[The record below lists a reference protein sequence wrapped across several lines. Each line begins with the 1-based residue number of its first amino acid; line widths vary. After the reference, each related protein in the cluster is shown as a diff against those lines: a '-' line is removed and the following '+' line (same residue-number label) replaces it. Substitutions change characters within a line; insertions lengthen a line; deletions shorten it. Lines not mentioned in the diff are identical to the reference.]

1 MLTDLSL
8 KLLDKEAVSAV
19 KLAGNFSD
27 IIGDCCGP
35 EVNLRTQLINNF
47 PLVAWLL
54 STPLSNYVRQNMWRE
69 GRCMMYKDADT
80 NKWMVKV
87 PGAIWSVPA
96 TSSAE
101 ECCFVPFQFDKCAGE
116 VPMNLLCLKDCES
129 IEDELVGYNMRSR
142 QVEGLAY
149 AGDTEDEVRRRIARL
164 SFAFYQAYNAIYG
177 HDGVFVEGDG
187 NSVPLKPFHG
197 LAQIM
202 DNAAV
207 ASIEGGDILTAFES
221 VGCRAG
227 LIGGSYTVFVNPV
240 IYRSIQAVVKADQFG
255 RYPDGWSVV
264 NGRISYNGM
273 TFVEDK
279 LVPVDWEDSTGEAWI
294 LSGDAVGLS
303 LMDNIFATEGS
314 RFIRREEK
322 VETLANGCASKCDY
336 YYNFGGAFN
345 SNAAKIMKVVD
356 IPISGACASGIG
368 DLTNL
373 LTPNTL
379 VPNIG

>member
-1 MLTDLSL
+1 MDMTLNV
-8 KLLDKEAVSAV
+8 LDKASVDSI
-19 KLAGNFSD
+19 KLAGSFSD

-54 STPLSNYVRQNMWRE
+54 STQLSSYVRTNMWRE
-69 GRCMMYKDADT
+69 GRCMMFKDD
-80 NKWMVKV
+80 NKWTLKV

-101 ECCFVPFQFDKCAGE
+101 ECCFVPFEFDKCAGT

-129 IEDELVGYNMRSR
+129 IEDELVGLNMRTR
-142 QVEGLAY
+142 PVEGLAY
-149 AGDTEDEVRRRIARL
+149 EGETEDQVRRRIARL

-177 HDGVFVEGDG
+177 HDDTFVEGDG
-187 NSVPLKPFHG
+187 TNVPLKPFHG

-207 ASIEGGDILTAFES
+207 AAIEGGDVLSAFES

-227 LIGGSYTVFVNPV
+227 LIGGSYVVAVNP
-240 IYRSIQAVVKADQFG
+240 IIMNSIKAAVRPDQFG
-255 RYPDGWSVV
+255 RYPAGWSVA
-264 NGRISYNGM
+264 GDSLRFNGM
-273 TFVEDK
+273 RFIEDK
-279 LVPVDWEDSTGEAWI
+279 LVPVDWEDGTGEAWI
-294 LSGDAVGLS
+294 LASDSVGLYM
-303 LMDNIFATEGS
+303 MDNIFATD
-314 RFIRREEK
+314 RFIRRQEN
-322 VETLANGCASKCDY
+322 VETLENGCASKCDY
-336 YYNFGGAFN
+336 YYNFGAAFN
-345 SNAAKIMKVVD
+345 SNAAKLMKVVD
-356 IPISGACASGIG
+356 IPITGACASGIG

>member
-1 MLTDLSL
+1 MDITLNV
-8 KLLDKEAVSAV
+8 LDRVSVDSV
-19 KLAGNFSD
+19 KLAGSFSD

-35 EVNLRTQLINNF
+35 EVNLRTELINNF

-54 STPLSNYVRQNMWRE
+54 STQLSNYVRQNMWRE
-69 GRCMMYKDADT
+69 KRCMLFKDD
-80 NKWMVKV
+80 NGKWTLKV

-101 ECCFVPFQFDKCAGE
+101 ECCFVPFQFDKCAGT
-116 VPMNLLCLKDCES
+116 VPMSLLCLKDCES
-129 IEDELVGYNMRSR
+129 IEDELIGYNLRSGA
-142 QVEGLAY
+142 VEGLAY
-149 AGDTEDEVRRRIARL
+149 QGETEDEVRRRIARL

-187 NSVPLKPFHG
+187 KSVPLKPFHG

-202 DNAAV
+202 DNPAV
-207 ASIEGGDILTAFES
+207 MSIQGGDVLPAFES

-227 LIGGSYTVFVNPV
+227 LIGGTYVIAVNP
-240 IYRSIQAVVKADQFG
+240 IILNSIKAQVRPDQYG
-255 RYPDGWSVV
+255 RYPDGWTVV
-264 NGRISYNGM
+264 GDQLRYNGM
-273 TFVEDK
+273 RFIEDR
-279 LVPVDWEDSTGEAWI
+279 LVPVDMEEGTGEAWV
-294 LSGDAVGLS
+294 LSGDSVGLYM
-303 LMDNIFATEGS
+303 MDNIFATD
-314 RFIRREEK
+314 RFIRRQEN

-336 YYNFGGAFN
+336 YYNMGTAFN

-356 IPISGACASGIG
+356 IPVSGACTDGVG

-373 LTPNTL
+373 IVPNTI

>member
-1 MLTDLSL
+1 MDLTLNV
-8 KLLDKEAVSAV
+8 LDKASVDSI
-19 KLAGNFSD
+19 KLAGSFSD

-54 STPLSNYVRQNMWRE
+54 STQLSSYVRTNMWRE
-69 GRCMMYKDADT
+69 GRCMMFKDEG
-80 NKWMVKV
+80 KWTLKV

-101 ECCFVPFQFDKCAGE
+101 ECCFVPFEFDKCAGT

-129 IEDELVGYNMRSR
+129 IEDELVGLNMRTR
-142 QVEGLAY
+142 PVEGLAY
-149 AGDTEDEVRRRIARL
+149 EGETEDQVRRRIARL

-177 HDGVFVEGDG
+177 HDDTFVEGDG
-187 NSVPLKPFHG
+187 TSVPLKPFHG

-207 ASIEGGDILTAFES
+207 AAIEGGDVLSAFES

-227 LIGGSYTVFVNPV
+227 LIGGSYVIAVNP
-240 IYRSIQAVVKADQFG
+240 IIMNSIKAVVRPDQFG
-255 RYPDGWSVV
+255 RYPAGWSVV
-264 NGRISYNGM
+264 GDSVRFNGM
-273 TFVEDK
+273 RFIEDK
-279 LVPVDWEDSTGEAWI
+279 LVPVDWEDGTGEAWI
-294 LSGDAVGLS
+294 LSGDSVGLYM
-303 LMDNIFATEGS
+303 MDNIFATD
-314 RFIRREEK
+314 RFIRRQEN
-322 VETLANGCASKCDY
+322 VETLENGCASKCDY
-336 YYNFGGAFN
+336 YYNFGAAFN
-345 SNAAKIMKVVD
+345 SNAAKLMKVVD
-356 IPISGACASGIG
+356 IPISGACAAGIG

>member
-1 MLTDLSL
+1 MDMTLNM
-8 KLLDKEAVSAV
+8 LDKASVDSI
-19 KLAGNFSD
+19 KLAGSFSD

-54 STPLSNYVRQNMWRE
+54 STQLSSYVRANMWRE
-69 GRCMMYKDADT
+69 GRCMMFKDEG
-80 NKWMVKV
+80 KWTLKV

-101 ECCFVPFQFDKCAGE
+101 ECCFVPFEFDKCAGT

-129 IEDELVGYNMRSR
+129 IEDELVGLNMRTR
-142 QVEGLAY
+142 PVEGLAY
-149 AGDTEDEVRRRIARL
+149 EGETEDQVRRRIARL

-177 HDGVFVEGDG
+177 HDDTFVEGDG
-187 NSVPLKPFHG
+187 TSVPLKPFHG

-207 ASIEGGDILTAFES
+207 AAIEGGDILTAFES
-221 VGCRAG
+221 VGCRAN
-227 LIGGSYTVFVNPV
+227 LIGGSYVVAVNP
-240 IYRSIQAVVKADQFG
+240 IILNSIKAAVRPDQFG
-255 RYPDGWSVV
+255 RYPAGWSVV
-264 NGRISYNGM
+264 GDSIRFNGM
-273 TFVEDK
+273 RFIEDK
-279 LVPVDWEDSTGEAWI
+279 LVPVDWEDATGEAWI
-294 LSGDAVGLS
+294 LSGDSVGLYM
-303 LMDNIFATEGS
+303 MDNIFATD
-314 RFIRREEK
+314 RFIRRQEN

-336 YYNFGGAFN
+336 YYNFGAAFN
-345 SNAAKIMKVVD
+345 SNAAKLMKVVD
-356 IPISGACASGIG
+356 IPITGACASGIG

>member
-1 MLTDLSL
+1 MDLTLNV
-8 KLLDKEAVSAV
+8 LDKASVDSI
-19 KLAGNFSD
+19 KLAGSFSD

-54 STPLSNYVRQNMWRE
+54 STQLSSYVRTNMWRE
-69 GRCMMYKDADT
+69 GRCMMFKDEG
-80 NKWMVKV
+80 KWTLKV

-101 ECCFVPFQFDKCAGE
+101 ECCFVPFEFDKCAGT

-129 IEDELVGYNMRSR
+129 IEDELVGLNMRTR
-142 QVEGLAY
+142 PVEGLAY
-149 AGDTEDEVRRRIARL
+149 EGETEDQVRRRIARL

-177 HDGVFVEGDG
+177 HDDTFVEGDG
-187 NSVPLKPFHG
+187 TNVPLKPFHG

-207 ASIEGGDILTAFES
+207 AAIEGGDILTAFES

-227 LIGGSYTVFVNPV
+227 LIGGSYVVAVNP
-240 IYRSIQAVVKADQFG
+240 IILNSIKAAVRPDQFG
-255 RYPDGWSVV
+255 RYPAGWSVA
-264 NGRISYNGM
+264 GDSIRFNGM
-273 TFVEDK
+273 RFIEDK
-279 LVPVDWEDSTGEAWI
+279 LVPVDWEDGTGEAWI
-294 LSGDAVGLS
+294 LASDSVGLYM
-303 LMDNIFATEGS
+303 MDNIFATD
-314 RFIRREEK
+314 RFIRRQEN
-322 VETLANGCASKCDY
+322 VETLENGCASKCDY
-336 YYNFGGAFN
+336 YYNFGAAFN
-345 SNAAKIMKVVD
+345 SNAAKLMKIVD
-356 IPISGACASGIG
+356 IPITGACASGIG